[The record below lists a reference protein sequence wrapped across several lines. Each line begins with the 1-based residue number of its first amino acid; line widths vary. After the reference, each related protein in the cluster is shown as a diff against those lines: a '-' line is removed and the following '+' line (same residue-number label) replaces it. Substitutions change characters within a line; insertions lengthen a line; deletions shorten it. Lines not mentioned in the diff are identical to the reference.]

1 MGASQYSGAALP
13 IYRSYLVR
21 FWQSN
26 EEGTWRATAQCIQ
39 TGKTF
44 SFGSAELLMVFL
56 QAQVGDTVPP
66 DEPGRSDNATNDQ

>member
-21 FWQSN
+21 LWQSN
-26 EEGTWRATAQCIQ
+26 EQGAWRASAQCIQ

-44 SFGSAELLMVFL
+44 SFGSAELLRAFL
-56 QAQVGDTVPP
+56 QAQLDDTRPQ
-66 DEPGRSDNATNDQ
+66 DEPGRSDNATDGQ